1 MKNPV
6 GAAVLVAIAAAVAAL
21 LRVYVVEPEELAHLC
36 GAAGAPWWCALR
48 AAVIAAFATHALGV
62 AAIAAGGIAI
72 MTRRS
77 GAALA
82 AACLG
87 VAGLVLYAVEA
98 GAFGFLLG
106 VLALARARDRP
117 GHARSE
123 QQA

>member
-1 MKNPV
+1 MKAHV
-6 GAAVLVAIAAAVAAL
+6 GAAVSIAIAAAVAAL
-21 LRVYVVEPEELAHLC
+21 LRFYVVEPEEMAHLC
-36 GAAGAPWWCALR
+36 GAAGAPWWCAVR

-62 AAIAAGGIAI
+62 AAVAAGGIAI
-72 MTRRS
+72 ATRWS

-98 GAFGFLLG
+98 GAIGFLLG
-106 VLALARARDRP
+106 ALALARARDRQ

>member
-1 MKNPV
+1 MKALV
-6 GAAVLVAIAAAVAAL
+6 GAAISVAIAAAVAAL
-21 LRVYVVEPEELAHLC
+21 LRVYVVEPEEMAHIC
-36 GAAGAPWWCALR
+36 GAAAAPWWCTLR

-72 MTRRS
+72 VTRRS

-106 VLALARARDRP
+106 VLALARARDRQ
-117 GHARSE
+117 GHARGQ